1 MVEFLSG
8 VIFAG
13 SLTAALFFFRF
24 WRPSGDRL
32 FAIFAFA
39 FVLFAA
45 SRLGL
50 AVLDE
55 ANEARAWVY
64 LLRLATFVLI
74 IVAIVDKNRPR
85 AARD

>member
-13 SLTAALFFFRF
+13 SLTAALFFLRF
-24 WRPSGDRL
+24 WRQSGDRL
-32 FAIFAFA
+32 FAIFALAFA
-39 FVLFAA
+39 VFAL

-55 ANEARAWVY
+55 ANEARSWVY

-74 IVAIVDKNRPR
+74 IVAIVDKNRDAPR
-85 AARD
+85 S